1 MPARLYG
8 LPASHPSEAAQL
20 MLEYK
25 GIEYRR
31 MDLVPA
37 VHRPLL
43 RALRFPGITVPALVI
58 DGRRVQGSREISHAL
73 DELRP
78 EPRLSPPE
86 PAARGAVE
94 DAERWGDE
102 VLQPVPRRIS
112 WWALRHDR
120 SAVGTFLDDAQLPF
134 PNRLAL
140 LTAAPVVA
148 LSARLNEATDTA
160 IEADFAALR
169 GLLDRVDQYIAEGTI
184 GGEQA
189 NAADF
194 QIAPSVRLLMSFDDL
209 RPAIESRPAG
219 EQAVRICPRPPGHVG
234 PVFPSRL
241 LEPLRTPA

>member
-8 LPASHPSEAAQL
+8 LPASHPSQAAQL

-78 EPRLSPPE
+78 EPRLFPSE

-94 DAERWGDE
+94 DAERWGDAE
-102 VLQPVPRRIS
+102 HKPVQRRIS
-112 WWALRHDR
+112 LCAR
-120 SAVGTFLDDAQLPF
+120 SHACS
-134 PNRLAL
+134 
-140 LTAAPVVA
+140 PV
-148 LSARLNEATDTA
+148 R
-160 IEADFAALR
+160 
-169 GLLDRVDQYIAEGTI
+169 
-184 GGEQA
+184 
-189 NAADF
+189 
-194 QIAPSVRLLMSFDDL
+194 SF
-209 RPAIESRPAG
+209 
-219 EQAVRICPRPPGHVG
+219 
-234 PVFPSRL
+234 
-241 LEPLRTPA
+241 